1 MALNAFAISSLAVK
15 GMEMG
20 FKGASEFLS
29 TIPTRYA
36 KNYNMRNTDT
46 GQTIEIVLPPRPNPW
61 IEGRAVDTQGTD
73 EERVSL
79 TVRQFNT
86 SRMISDAELQVSDKE
101 FMEDYVKIDINGG
114 VRQAETQCLIDI
126 LSNPAMAN
134 TGSVGQRPASSQVW
148 QETAA
153 MARQMLVPNSGKD
166 RICALLD
173 EITMAK
179 LANNEATLFRP
190 ATLVDSAAL
199 EGRVQELAGVAK
211 MYGSPNI
218 ATHTN
223 GSGNTTGVL
232 VNGAGQS
239 GNSLVCDAATFSST
253 FTEGSQFILELNALD
268 PEKTQIVQT
277 FPQVFTLTQDAVAD
291 GAGNVTLV
299 FAPAII
305 VSGSLKNVETA
316 PANNGT
322 VVFLGNLNKK
332 YRQNILYSPESCAFV
347 GLPLPAL
354 EGQGGV
360 VKLGTYN
367 SVPIR
372 AVHYTNY
379 DEGLNK
385 LRYDIFFGIAV
396 KRWEWIWRIWDLE
409 VAA

>member
-1 MALNAFAISSLAVK
+1 MKLNAFAISSLAVK

-86 SRMISDAELQVSDKE
+86 SRMISDTE

-173 EITMAK
+173 E
-179 LANNEATLFRP
+179 
-190 ATLVDSAAL
+190 
-199 EGRVQELAGVAK
+199 
-211 MYGSPNI
+211 
-218 ATHTN
+218 
-223 GSGNTTGVL
+223 
-232 VNGAGQS
+232 
-239 GNSLVCDAATFSST
+239 
-253 FTEGSQFILELNALD
+253 
-268 PEKTQIVQT
+268 
-277 FPQVFTLTQDAVAD
+277 
-291 GAGNVTLV
+291 
-299 FAPAII
+299 
-305 VSGSLKNVETA
+305 
-316 PANNGT
+316 
-322 VVFLGNLNKK
+322 
-332 YRQNILYSPESCAFV
+332 
-347 GLPLPAL
+347 
-354 EGQGGV
+354 
-360 VKLGTYN
+360 
-367 SVPIR
+367 
-372 AVHYTNY
+372 
-379 DEGLNK
+379 
-385 LRYDIFFGIAV
+385 
-396 KRWEWIWRIWDLE
+396 
-409 VAA
+409 